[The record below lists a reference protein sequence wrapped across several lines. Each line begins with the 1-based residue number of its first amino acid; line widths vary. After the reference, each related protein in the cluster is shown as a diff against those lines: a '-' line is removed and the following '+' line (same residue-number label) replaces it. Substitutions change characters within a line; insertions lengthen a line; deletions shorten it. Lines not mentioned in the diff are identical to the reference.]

1 MSGKHPKNLR
11 ERSDIIWI
19 VIIIDNVT
27 SFVIV
32 NFVLSEFFQ
41 IVYGLCSFV
50 FFYQIYIYLVKF

>member
-11 ERSDIIWI
+11 KRNDII

-32 NFVLSEFFQ
+32 NFVLSDFFQ